1 MWLILGHHY
10 KPFRRLFWVFIFWRT
25 WRSRPQMSFIYFTQ
39 IGYCQKKTTSDFDYI
54 FDKIPQVHR
63 MCYSVWFKSNFPLAP
78 HYSNDGVDV
87 LFYFILHVKRVFY
100 FVFLN
105 TPEIIACRWWS
116 TSDICCDNIG
126 VREWMS
132 RKPGWLHW

>member
-10 KPFRRLFWVFIFWRT
+10 KPFRQDYFGFLFFDVLDDLEGQGHKCHSST
-25 WRSRPQMSFIYFTQ
+25 SHKLVTVK
-39 IGYCQKKTTSDFDYI
+39 KKTTSDFDYI

-87 LFYFILHVKRVFY
+87 LFYFILHVKRVFD
-100 FVFLN
+100 FIFLN
-105 TPEIIACRWWS
+105 
-116 TSDICCDNIG
+116 
-126 VREWMS
+126 
-132 RKPGWLHW
+132 L